1 MRPYDMKATR
11 NGLRRRGE
19 QVLVLAGVLLG
30 GVGCSE
36 NRGPGTTLGREAGWS
51 QATLPGVSEPAAR
64 EAGVYAMRQWF
75 RLDPAAPA
83 DGVIQGLPEEYE
95 QRGGTGRIRDEAV
108 GYRNRLRRTATLVI
122 QETPTGCVAKCR
134 VQVERLDTADHRVFS
149 SNEQFGD
156 VPNETPIDREAGVT
170 PRQQQV
176 WTTLPR
182 DRDLERRILNV
193 LRDEL
198 AQGGPAS
205 QPTPG

>member
-1 MRPYDMKATR
+1 VW
-11 NGLRRRGE
+11 L
-19 QVLVLAGVLLG
+19 LLG

-36 NRGPGTTLGREAGWS
+36 SRGPGTTLGREAGWS
-51 QATLPGVSEPAAR
+51 QATLPGVSKTAACD
-64 EAGVYAMRQWF
+64 AGLYAMRQWF
-75 RLDPAAPA
+75 RLDPAAPS

-122 QETPTGCVAKCR
+122 QETPTGSVAKCR
-134 VQVERLDTADHRVFS
+134 VQVERLDTSDHRVFS

-176 WTTLPR
+176 WTALPR

-198 AQGGPAS
+198 GKGGPAS